1 MRAISLVITT
11 FFFLQSTAQVGVGQ
25 WRDHLPYTETIDVC
39 EGGERI
45 YCATPFAVFSY
56 DKLDNSVERYTKVNK
71 LSDTGISGVAY
82 HEELDILV
90 VSYVNGNLD
99 FIVDGSPINVPDI
112 KRSDLVGN
120 KYIHD
125 IHLLGD
131 KAYLACG
138 FGIVVIDL
146 IKFEVADT
154 YFIGDN
160 GAQIE
165 VFDFESDEE
174 FFYAMS
180 EEGILTALRTET
192 FLGNYQNWS
201 LFEDVPEPGAAFTN
215 LEMSDAIWVLHKDEG
230 DEDEVYY
237 KLAGGEWQILD
248 EFLDAWVRNVYMKG
262 ERIFVSSFG
271 ILREYDLSITVQS
284 TLGEISGV
292 DIRAQAVLIDKD
304 DHLWIANEQGG
315 LIGQL
320 RWGEQVHIEPAGP
333 RSANAR
339 KLDSYNN
346 NLWIASGGVDNT
358 WTSNYD
364 VLGIYGLVDEQWK
377 DVPRFNNQ
385 VIPDYMSV
393 SINPLDNSEIF
404 VGSWFSGLIQ
414 VKSNEIAEVYTQD
427 NSSLNLGDF
436 GGTERLGV
444 GGVDFDINGNLWFT
458 NNMTNTP
465 LHVRTSS
472 GDFVAY
478 DFQPEVNSNDLIGD
492 VLATQQGFVW
502 TILPRGGGLLVFD
515 NNGSFSDTSDDNFKL
530 LNNEEGNGG
539 LPSSDIYSITEDL
552 DEEIWVGTLQGIAVF
567 YTPQSIFSGDN
578 FDAQQILIEQDGNV
592 QILLETETVTAI
604 EIDGANRK
612 WIGTQNS
619 GVYLMSEDGT
629 DQILHFT
636 EDNSPL
642 LSNFI
647 FDISVN
653 QANGEVF
660 FSTQNGI
667 IGFRGDATN
676 FDEEMEAVKVFPN
689 PVRPDYA
696 GVISIDG
703 LARNADV
710 KISDIGG
717 NVVYQTTANG
727 GRATWNGNDF
737 NGQRV
742 STGVYLVFVT
752 NDDGKATTVS
762 KVAFVN

>member
-1 MRAISLVITT
+1 MRAVFLVISTL
-11 FFFLQSTAQVGVGQ
+11 FILQSSAQLGVGQ
-25 WRDHLPYTETIDVC
+25 WRDHLPYSETIDVC

-45 YCATPFAVFSY
+45 YCATPYAVFSY

-82 HEELDILV
+82 HEELNILV

-99 FIVDGSPINVPDI
+99 FIVEGSPINVPDI

-120 KYIHD
+120 KFIHD

-138 FGIVVIDL
+138 FGVVVIDL

-154 YFIGDN
+154 YFIGTD
-160 GAQIE
+160 GSQIE
-165 VFDFESDEE
+165 VFDFESDDD

-180 EEGILTALRTET
+180 EQGILTASRTET
-192 FLGNYQNWS
+192 FLGNYQNWT
-201 LFEDVPEPGAAFTN
+201 LYEDVPEPGAAFVN
-215 LEMSDAIWVLHKDEG
+215 LEMSDQIWVLHKDEG

-237 KLAGGEWQILD
+237 KLDGGDWQILD
-248 EFLDAWVRNVYMKG
+248 EFLDALVRTIYMKDD
-262 ERIFVSSFG
+262 RIFVSSFG
-271 ILREYDLSITVQS
+271 ILREYDLSLQIQS
-284 TLGEISGV
+284 TLGEISGI
-292 DIRAQAVLIDKD
+292 DLRAQSVLIDKD
-304 DHLWIANEQGG
+304 EHLWLANEQGG

-320 RWGEQVHIEPAGP
+320 RWGEQVHVEPAGP

-364 VLGIYGLVDEQWK
+364 ALGIYGLVEEQWQ
-377 DVPRFNNQ
+377 DVPRFNNE
-385 VIPDYMSV
+385 VIPDYMTV
-393 SINPLDNSEIF
+393 SINPLKNDEVF
-404 VGSWFSGLIQ
+404 LGSWVSGLVQ
-414 VKSNEIAEVYTQD
+414 VNSGQISEVYTQD
-427 NSSLNLGDF
+427 NSSLNLGNF
-436 GGTERLGV
+436 GGSERLGV

-465 LHVRTSS
+465 LHVRTAG
-472 GDFVAY
+472 GDFVSY
-478 DFQPEVNSNDLIGD
+478 DFQPEINSDDLIGD

-502 TILPRGGGLLVFD
+502 AILPRGGGLLVFD
-515 NNGSFSDTSDDNFKL
+515 NNGSTSDTSDDNFKL

-578 FDAQQILIEQDGNV
+578 FDSQQILIEQDGNV

-653 QANGEVF
+653 QDNGEVF

-676 FDEEMEAVKVFPN
+676 FDQEMEAVKVFPN

-710 KISDIGG
+710 KISDVSG

-752 NDDGKATTVS
+752 NDDGKATSVS